1 MPSDIKATSM
11 STPNFTLSFSID
23 FRPLLVITVIITF
36 PDLAPTC
43 NPTLTPPIEKKK
55 GPENLLLPLLIIN
68 KPLPPLAP
76 NMNPP
81 S

>member
-1 MPSDIKATSM
+1 MPCDIRAKST
-11 STPNFTLSFSID
+11 STPNFTLSFNID
-23 FRPLLVITVIITF
+23 FKPLLVITVITTL

-43 NPTLTPPIEKKK
+43 NPTLIPPIEKKK
-55 GPENLLLPLLIIN
+55 GPENLLLPLLMIN

-76 NMNPP
+76 KINPP